1 MGAASNDST
10 MKVSKEEMKR
20 AGIDLAYRD
29 FCAHL
34 LIPLNECRRKSFFLP
49 WKCGDERHA
58 YEKCQYE
65 ECAIASSTNASKIFS
80 SSFRRRFLRSAF
92 PFVPLRACSRT
103 LHADFYKTTWLM
115 MTFPK
120 QQLSFKGTWN
130 AWEWW
135 KSNEEKNRKK
145 ERKTK
150 GSLEGPFREDVCVVL
165 VCERDVV
172 CIYIY
177 IIKRVRRMSVRYICS
192 ISKRSTKLGLWL
204 N

>member
-65 ECAIASSTNASKIFS
+65 ECAIASSSTNASNFFLS
-80 SSFRRRFLRSAF
+80 SSSRVVAVFFSF
-92 PFVPLRACSRT
+92 GVPFCSFIARACSRT
-103 LHADFYKTTWLM
+103 LHTDFYRTTSLM

-120 QQLSFKGTWN
+120 QQLSKVHETR
-130 AWEWW
+130 
-135 KSNEEKNRKK
+135 EKDERATRRRIERKK
-145 ERKTK
+145 ER
-150 GSLEGPFREDVCVVL
+150 R
-165 VCERDVV
+165 
-172 CIYIY
+172 
-177 IIKRVRRMSVRYICS
+177 RVP
-192 ISKRSTKLGLWL
+192 
-204 N
+204 

>member
-65 ECAIASSTNASKIFS
+65 ECAITSSSTNASKNFS
-80 SSFRRRFLRSAF
+80 WSFRRRFLRSAF

-103 LHADFYKTTWLM
+103 LHTDFYRTSLM

-120 QQLSFKGTWN
+120 QQLSKVHETR
-130 AWEWW
+130 
-135 KSNEEKNRKK
+135 EKDERATRRRIERKK
-145 ERKTK
+145 ER
-150 GSLEGPFREDVCVVL
+150 R
-165 VCERDVV
+165 
-172 CIYIY
+172 
-177 IIKRVRRMSVRYICS
+177 RVP
-192 ISKRSTKLGLWL
+192 
-204 N
+204 

>member
-65 ECAIASSTNASKIFS
+65 ECAITSSSTNASKNFS

-103 LHADFYKTTWLM
+103 LHTDFYRTTSLM

-120 QQLSFKGTWN
+120 QQLSKVHETR
-130 AWEWW
+130 
-135 KSNEEKNRKK
+135 EKDERATRRRIERKK
-145 ERKTK
+145 ER
-150 GSLEGPFREDVCVVL
+150 R
-165 VCERDVV
+165 
-172 CIYIY
+172 
-177 IIKRVRRMSVRYICS
+177 RVP
-192 ISKRSTKLGLWL
+192 
-204 N
+204 

>member
-65 ECAIASSTNASKIFS
+65 E
-80 SSFRRRFLRSAF
+80 
-92 PFVPLRACSRT
+92 
-103 LHADFYKTTWLM
+103 YM
-115 MTFPK
+115 
-120 QQLSFKGTWN
+120 
-130 AWEWW
+130 
-135 KSNEEKNRKK
+135 
-145 ERKTK
+145 
-150 GSLEGPFREDVCVVL
+150 
-165 VCERDVV
+165 
-172 CIYIY
+172 
-177 IIKRVRRMSVRYICS
+177 KRVRMMKEQR
-192 ISKRSTKLGLWL
+192 GEE
-204 N
+204 

>member
-65 ECAIASSTNASKIFS
+65 ECAIASSSTNASNFFLIFVVS
-80 SSFRRRFLRSAF
+80 CRRRFLF
-92 PFVPLRACSRT
+92 
-103 LHADFYKTTWLM
+103 
-115 MTFPK
+115 
-120 QQLSFKGTWN
+120 
-130 AWEWW
+130 
-135 KSNEEKNRKK
+135 
-145 ERKTK
+145 
-150 GSLEGPFREDVCVVL
+150 
-165 VCERDVV
+165 
-172 CIYIY
+172 
-177 IIKRVRRMSVRYICS
+177 VRRSLLFLYCARV
-192 ISKRSTKLGLWL
+192 LAHFAHGFL
-204 N
+204 

>member
-65 ECAIASSTNASKIFS
+65 ECAIASSSTNASKKKKLS
-80 SSFRRRFLRSAF
+80 SSRVVAVFFSF
-92 PFVPLRACSRT
+92 GVPFCSFIARACSRT
-103 LHADFYKTTWLM
+103 LHADFYKTTSLM

-120 QQLSFKGTWN
+120 QQLSFKGT
-130 AWEWW
+130 
-135 KSNEEKNRKK
+135 
-145 ERKTK
+145 
-150 GSLEGPFREDVCVVL
+150 
-165 VCERDVV
+165 
-172 CIYIY
+172 
-177 IIKRVRRMSVRYICS
+177 
-192 ISKRSTKLGLWL
+192 
-204 N
+204 

>member
-65 ECAIASSTNASKIFS
+65 ECAITSSSTNASNFFFNLRRLVSSPFS
-80 SSFRRRFLRSAF
+80 FRSAF
-92 PFVPLRACSRT
+92 PFVPLLRARARALCTRISIGQ
-103 LHADFYKTTWLM
+103 HHWWWLSPNNNFHSKVHE
-115 MTFPK
+115 TRENDERA
-120 QQLSFKGTWN
+120 TRRRI
-130 AWEWW
+130 E
-135 KSNEEKNRKK
+135 RKK
-145 ERKTK
+145 ER
-150 GSLEGPFREDVCVVL
+150 R
-165 VCERDVV
+165 
-172 CIYIY
+172 
-177 IIKRVRRMSVRYICS
+177 RVP
-192 ISKRSTKLGLWL
+192 
-204 N
+204 